1 MTHPPVLAGLFVIAL
16 LLLLKE
22 ASALL
27 VPVTAALV
35 LTFVF
40 APVVRMLRGWGL
52 PETVGAGVVVAALLA
67 VGALGAST
75 LVEPAT
81 EWWDRAPS
89 TLAQVMARIDRL
101 RLTLP
106 PAIAP
111 ASAPAPPRP
120 ARRGAAPL
128 GAPAAAASAP
138 APAAGADP
146 IAEQLATEGVALTR
160 AFVGRFLAFC
170 LSVAATV
177 FLLYFL
183 LASEHWVVQR
193 SVEAIPRWRTRALV
207 LGGLRSVQRE
217 ISHFLGA
224 LAVVNLG
231 VGIALGLAAW
241 ALGLPNPV
249 LWGTV
254 AGLLNFIPYLGPMI
268 AASLLLMAGILTF
281 DTLPAMLA
289 PPAALLAIHAIES
302 NFISPFFVGA
312 RLSLSPVSMC
322 LSVMLWG
329 WLWGM
334 AGALM
339 AVPILVALRALCRRY
354 RRLRLISAY
363 LEGTASPAIWK
374 ALRKPDDESRRR
386 SHRAR
391 PASSTAP
398 KAREPAK
405 H

>member
-1 MTHPPVLAGLFVIAL
+1 VSAAPAWPQRVLAGLFVIAL
-16 LLLLKE
+16 LLLLKQ

-40 APVVRMLRGWGL
+40 GPVVRRLRGWGL
-52 PETVGAGVVVAALLA
+52 PETVGAGLVVAALLA
-67 VGALGAST
+67 VVGLAAST

-81 EWWDRAPS
+81 DWWNRAPS
-89 TLAQVMARIDRL
+89 TLAQVMSRVDRL
-101 RLTLP
+101 RLTMP
-106 PAIAP
+106 PAIGPAP
-111 ASAPAPPRP
+111 ASLPASSPRAA
-120 ARRGAAPL
+120 ARRAGADVPASP
-128 GAPAAAASAP
+128 PAAAA
-138 APAAGADP
+138 GGDP
-146 IAEQLATEGVALTR
+146 ITQQIATQGVALTR
-160 AFVGRFLAFC
+160 AFVVRFLAAC
-170 LSVAATV
+170 LSAAATV

-231 VGIALGLAAW
+231 VGIAMALAAW
-241 ALGLPNPV
+241 GLGLPNPA
-249 LWGTV
+249 LWGAV

-268 AASLLLMAGILTF
+268 AATLLLMAGILTF

-334 AGALM
+334 AGAVM
-339 AVPILVALRALCRRY
+339 AVPILVALRALCRRQ
-354 RRLRLISAY
+354 RRLRLFSAY
-363 LEGTASPAIWK
+363 LEGASSPPRW
-374 ALRKPDDESRRR
+374 
-386 SHRAR
+386 RAG
-391 PASSTAP
+391 PHKLPPSTAP
-398 KAREPAK
+398 TARAPAK
-405 H
+405 R

>member
-1 MTHPPVLAGLFVIAL
+1 MNLCRPQRVLAGLFVIAL
-16 LLLLKE
+16 LLLLKH

-40 APVVRMLRGWGL
+40 GPVVRRLRGWGL
-52 PETVGAGVVVAALLA
+52 PETAGAGLVVAALLA
-67 VGALGAST
+67 VGGLAAST

-81 EWWDRAPS
+81 EWWNRAPS
-89 TLAQVMARIDRL
+89 TLAQVMARVDRL
-101 RLTLP
+101 RLTMP
-106 PAIAP
+106 PAIGPAP
-111 ASAPAPPRP
+111 ASLPASSPRP
-120 ARRGAAPL
+120 AARRAGAEVPASP
-128 GAPAAAASAP
+128 PAAAA
-138 APAAGADP
+138 GGDP
-146 IAEQLATEGVALTR
+146 ITQQIATQGVALTQ
-160 AFVGRFLAFC
+160 AFVVRFLAFC
-170 LSVAATV
+170 LSAAATV

-231 VGIALGLAAW
+231 VGIAMALAAW
-241 ALGLPNPV
+241 GLGLPNPA

-268 AASLLLMAGILTF
+268 AATLLLMAGILTF

-302 NFISPFFVGA
+302 NFISPFFVGG

-334 AGALM
+334 AGAVM
-339 AVPILVALRALCRRY
+339 AVPILVALRALCRRQ
-354 RRLRLISAY
+354 RRLRLFSAY
-363 LEGTASPAIWK
+363 LEG
-374 ALRKPDDESRRR
+374 
-386 SHRAR
+386 
-391 PASSTAP
+391 ASSPPHWRAGPHRLPPSVAP
-398 KAREPAK
+398 TGRAPAK
-405 H
+405 R